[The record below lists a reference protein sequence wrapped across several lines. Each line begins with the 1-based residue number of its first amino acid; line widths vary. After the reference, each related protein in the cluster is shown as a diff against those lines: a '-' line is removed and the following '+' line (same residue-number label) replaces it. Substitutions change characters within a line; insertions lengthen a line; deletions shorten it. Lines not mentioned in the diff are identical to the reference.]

1 MGSRKGTFCSE
12 RRGGK
17 RPAFHGLS
25 MEEAPAQSRGGGGNV
40 EMADPN
46 LSGAVA
52 QKKLEE
58 MRRSGANVVVTSC
71 QQCVRTIKGRA
82 RRQKT
87 DLVVMDVTEI
97 VLQAMGTPSDKL
109 VRSS

>member
-1 MGSRKGTFCSE
+1 VG
-12 RRGGK
+12 
-17 RPAFHGLS
+17 
-25 MEEAPAQSRGGGGNV
+25 EALLQSGGGGGNV

-58 MRRSGANVVVTSC
+58 IRRTGAHTVVTSC

-82 RRQKT
+82 RRQKM
-87 DLVVMDVTEI
+87 DLLVMDVTEI
-97 VLQAMGTPSDKL
+97 VLQAIGGDKGDFVHTPK
-109 VRSS
+109 